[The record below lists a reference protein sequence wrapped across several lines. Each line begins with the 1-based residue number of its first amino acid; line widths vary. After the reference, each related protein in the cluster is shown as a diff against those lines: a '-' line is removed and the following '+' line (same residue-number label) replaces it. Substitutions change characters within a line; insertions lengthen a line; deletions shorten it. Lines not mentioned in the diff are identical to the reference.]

1 MATKQT
7 RSWVEGP
14 ERTLAGIF
22 VPNNNGHKEAKSNP
36 NVSGE
41 LAFPARCPSPPGSLC
56 ARFGRLPGDGDLSRG
71 NRPAFSR
78 NHQWRSCLP
87 LPRICCG
94 EWSSRLPLGIRL
106 RDGCHLR
113 AFDRG
118 FLSGGFGAVPAPQP
132 PDPLVFIALFFQL
145 FGQ

>member
-78 NHQWRSCLP
+78 NHQRSEERRVGKEC
-87 LPRICCG
+87 RSR
-94 EWSSRLPLGIRL
+94 WSQY
-106 RDGCHLR
+106 D
-113 AFDRG
+113 
-118 FLSGGFGAVPAPQP
+118 
-132 PDPLVFIALFFQL
+132 
-145 FGQ
+145 